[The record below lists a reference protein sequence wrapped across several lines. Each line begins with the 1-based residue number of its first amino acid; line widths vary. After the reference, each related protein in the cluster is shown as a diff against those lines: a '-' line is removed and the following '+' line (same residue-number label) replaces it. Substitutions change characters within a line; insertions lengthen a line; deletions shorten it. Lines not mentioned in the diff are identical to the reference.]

1 MSEVSLDESQT
12 WRVELLFQFLCLFI
26 WYKFKVFFEKIFVWC
41 VTQDLEW
48 HIFFLERLKHSKC
61 HFFDWFE
68 WLLDKIWTHH
78 SSHLPYLSLYD
89 IISIFI
95 QFLTLLCHWWCGS
108 LNLSTIFN
116 LHSRYWVDR
125 MPVFTFKVSGVSL
138 VYQAGPSLPIV
149 VTFLTVF
156 SWFLKVSTVDLL
168 LPGSLVWLCVQMEQ
182 NKPLPSCY
190 IWCFL

>member
-1 MSEVSLDESQT
+1 MCNPRSRVAHFLSGEVKALKMS
-12 WRVELLFQFLCLFI
+12 LFWLI
-26 WYKFKVFFEKIFVWC
+26 WVVAWQNMNSPFFTPALSIP
-41 VTQDLEW
+41 LW
-48 HIFFLERLKHSKC
+48 HHIYFH
-61 HFFDWFE
+61 
-68 WLLDKIWTHH
+68 
-78 SSHLPYLSLYD
+78 
-89 IISIFI
+89 SIFN
-95 QFLTLLCHWWCGS
+95 TLCHWWCGS

-190 IWCFL
+190 ILCFL

>member
-1 MSEVSLDESQT
+1 
-12 WRVELLFQFLCLFI
+12 
-26 WYKFKVFFEKIFVWC
+26 
-41 VTQDLEW
+41 
-48 HIFFLERLKHSKC
+48 
-61 HFFDWFE
+61 
-68 WLLDKIWTHH
+68 
-78 SSHLPYLSLYD
+78 
-89 IISIFI
+89 
-95 QFLTLLCHWWCGS
+95 
-108 LNLSTIFN
+108 
-116 LHSRYWVDR
+116 

-190 IWCFL
+190 ILCFL